1 MRTFTLISLFAL
13 SHATFAADL
22 EVASVFS
29 DHMIVQEGL
38 PIQVWGW
45 SAGDDQIQVSWDGA
59 ILARTVSKN
68 GEWRVALPAQ
78 AYGENPFDAH
88 SITIASGLE
97 SIELNDVLV
106 GEVWLASGQSNMSWP
121 LRETNAFEETSAR
134 AATVG
139 ETSETRATPLPPIR
153 GLRVFTVSRTS
164 VPLPARDVVGDW
176 RLFTVANC
184 SDFTAVGTYF
194 GLDLLAALD
203 KPIGILH
210 SSWGG
215 SRVEAWM
222 SPGALME
229 HAEGRSQLQLDVSS
243 FPDRH
248 KPAHLS
254 NGMLSPLEGLS
265 LAGCIWYQGESN
277 AREPQ
282 AYGRLF
288 PSMID
293 DWRRRFGD
301 GNLPFY
307 FVQLAN
313 FLPGEGSDWP
323 GLREAQRNTLSAV
336 ANSGMAVTIDV
347 GNPHDIHPRN
357 KKAVGARLARLAL
370 SGTYQKD
377 VVANAPLPVRALH
390 SDKNVCTVLFE
401 DLGTTLTPSDPIAP
415 LEGFEL
421 AGKDGVFHPATA
433 AATGGVV
440 LVVWVG
446 EGAPM
451 QVRYCWQDDPSGLNI
466 LRADGLP
473 VSPFR
478 LSVEA
483 PSKTK

>member
-1 MRTFTLISLFAL
+1 
-13 SHATFAADL
+13 
-22 EVASVFS
+22 
-29 DHMIVQEGL
+29 
-38 PIQVWGW
+38 
-45 SAGDDQIQVSWDGA
+45 
-59 ILARTVSKN
+59 
-68 GEWRVALPAQ
+68 
-78 AYGENPFDAH
+78 
-88 SITIASGLE
+88 
-97 SIELNDVLV
+97 
-106 GEVWLASGQSNMSWP
+106 
-121 LRETNAFEETSAR
+121 
-134 AATVG
+134 
-139 ETSETRATPLPPIR
+139 
-153 GLRVFTVSRTS
+153 
-164 VPLPARDVVGDW
+164 
-176 RLFTVANC
+176 
-184 SDFTAVGTYF
+184 
-194 GLDLLAALD
+194 
-203 KPIGILH
+203 
-210 SSWGG
+210 
-215 SRVEAWM
+215 
-222 SPGALME
+222 
-229 HAEGRSQLQLDVSS
+229 
-243 FPDRH
+243 
-248 KPAHLS
+248 
-254 NGMLSPLEGLS
+254 
-265 LAGCIWYQGESN
+265 
-277 AREPQ
+277 
-282 AYGRLF
+282 
-288 PSMID
+288 MID

-401 DLGTTLTPSDPIAP
+401 DLGATLTPSDPFAP

-433 AATGGVV
+433 GATGGVV